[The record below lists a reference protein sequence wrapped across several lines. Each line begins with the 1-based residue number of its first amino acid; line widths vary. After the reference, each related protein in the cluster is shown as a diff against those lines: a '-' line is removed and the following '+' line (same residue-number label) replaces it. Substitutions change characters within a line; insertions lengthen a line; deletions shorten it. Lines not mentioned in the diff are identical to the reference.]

1 MPFLYKFSRIWV
13 PFFQVIPCPKKLK
26 LGVCTAQQ
34 SIGDEYRWATDCVEE
49 LLEDNITVKYFT
61 TDCDSRANAA
71 AGDCYKRRQKEHS
84 PPHHLKDTQH
94 VGRGQRRKIIK
105 TTFTVLSIR
114 MFPWIFS
121 FRMRIVLKFVRIR
134 IFSYLEFVKRDY
146 FRMRKEYFRMI
157 RNSDR
162 EARTLTPRSVWL
174 R

>member
-61 TDCDSRANAA
+61 TNCDSRANAA
-71 AGDCYKRRQKEHS
+71 AGDCYKRLQKEHS
-84 PPHHLKDTQH
+84 PPRHLKDTQH

-105 TTFTVLSIR
+105 TTFSHA
-114 MFPWIFS
+114 MFPG
-121 FRMRIVLKFVRIR
+121 RLDK
-134 IFSYLEFVKRDY
+134 DY
-146 FRMRKEYFRMI
+146 KK
-157 RNSDR
+157 D
-162 EARTLTPRSVWL
+162 
-174 R
+174 